1 MSLRQLG
8 LSGSGLRRPDRA
20 CSGRE
25 CIVEARLDLA
35 NTIDVVRQR
44 IEQSRQRTI
53 TIGEENTK
61 ATLIDPILTAL
72 GWNLENIDEVRHE
85 YKRRPQDNPVDY
97 ALFQSATACLLIEA
111 KSLEQDLNDDKWV
124 SQNVAYAAVVGV
136 EWCVLTNG
144 DEWRIYNSHAV
155 VPVDQKLFRTVRI
168 SDTQNEGQ
176 VLWALEL
183 LSQEEMRGRLIDEH
197 WKKYF
202 IDRNVGRGLR
212 TIIGLQDRTLIRLI
226 QKRTKGLKPSDIR
239 SALKRAKIAHT
250 EERIT
255 IEFPVPTTP
264 AKAAQAS
271 SNARE
276 RSTIEHDVP
285 KLGKVFKAT
294 YKGKPYTMKV
304 VKGEDGGVAY
314 QVGNDVFKNPSAA
327 GSFVTGGAINGWKFW
342 GIEQQS

>member
-1 MSLRQLG
+1 VG
-8 LSGSGLRRPDRA
+8 
-20 CSGRE
+20 
-25 CIVEARLDLA
+25 ARLDLA
-35 NTIDVVRQR
+35 NTRDVVRKR
-44 IEQSRQRTI
+44 IEQSRQRT

-97 ALFQSATACLLIEA
+97 ALFQNGMACLLIEA
-111 KSLEQDLNDDKWV
+111 KSLEQDLSDDKWV

-155 VPVDQKLFRTVRI
+155 VDQKLFRAVRI

-183 LSQEEMRGRLIDEH
+183 LSQEEMRGRLIDEY

-202 IDRNVGRGLR
+202 IDRNVGLGLR
-212 TIIGLQDRTLIRLI
+212 RIIELQDRTLIRLI
-226 QKRTKGLKPSDIR
+226 QKKTKGLKPSDIR
-239 SALKRAKIAHT
+239 SALRRTKIAHT

-255 IEFPVPTTP
+255 IEFPVPTSP
-264 AKAAQAS
+264 AKSAKAS
-271 SNARE
+271 SNGCE
-276 RSTIEHDVP
+276 RSIIEHDAP
-285 KLGKVFKAT
+285 KAGNIFKAT

-314 QVGNDVFKNPSAA
+314 QVGNEVFKSPSAA
-327 GSFVTGGAINGWKFW
+327 GKHVVGRSCNGWRFW